1 MLHETEKLNILREIL
16 QPLDSV
22 LVAYS
27 GGVDS
32 AFLLKLCRDVLGE
45 KVLAVTAKSPTY
57 TSTELTNA
65 IELARSLSVRHHI
78 IESKELENPDFTANP
93 PERCYHCK
101 LELFSQLKGIAEE
114 EELRNIVDG
123 SNYDDLS
130 DYRPGGRAA
139 DQLGV
144 RHPLQEA
151 KLTKQD
157 VRLLSKEMGLSN
169 WDKPSLACLASR
181 FPYGTPITEESLLI
195 VEKAESF
202 LHSLGIGQL
211 RVRCYNKTARIEVEP
226 RDMHIL
232 LEEKNRH
239 RILARLKELG
249 YLHITI
255 DLAGYRT
262 GSLNEELVT

>member
-1 MLHETEKLNILREIL
+1 MLHEAEKLRILKEIL
-16 QPLDSV
+16 PQLDSV

-32 AFLLKLCRDVLGE
+32 TLLLKLCGDTLKG

-57 TSTELTNA
+57 PSQ
-65 IELARSLSVRHHI
+65 ELASAIGMAKSLSVRHRI
-78 IESKELENPDFTANP
+78 IESKELENPNFVANS

-101 LELFSQLKGIAEE
+101 LELFYELKQIAQEE
-114 EELRNIVDG
+114 GLQNIVDG
-123 SNYDDLS
+123 SNYNDLG
-130 DYRPGGRAA
+130 DYRPGMRAA
-139 DQLGV
+139 AESGV

-151 KLTKQD
+151 KLTKD
-157 VRLLSKEMGLSN
+157 EIRLLSKEMGLPT

-181 FPYGTPITEESLLI
+181 FPYGMPITRESLLVI
-195 VEKAESF
+195 EEAENF

-211 RVRCYNKTARIEVEP
+211 RVRHYDKTARIEVEP
-226 RDMHIL
+226 QDMPLL

-239 RILARLKELG
+239 SILARLKELG
-249 YLHITI
+249 YLYITL

-262 GSLNEELVT
+262 GSINEGLDT